1 MVNFSPVLKVCFED
15 DDLVNLCCSGWCLA
29 SRRELEGLIWSPRS
43 VQSLRWYWWS
53 QSNWNIIKRIKNSR
67 RHHLRQDRLES
78 LHIVA
83 VVSCLTS
90 VRILGDGG
98 NKMYNPPLGVEIS
111 TLYISLSTCS
121 LLGIYSQQFYNLISC
136 WFCRDKVLQKLIR
149 SSCNMPGYSGKLGG
163 WPWRDL
169 VSL

>member
-1 MVNFSPVLKVCFED
+1 MLFRLVFSSKERTGGTDLISPECSEPEVILMESIKLKYH
-15 DDLVNLCCSGWCLA
+15 
-29 SRRELEGLIWSPRS
+29 
-43 VQSLRWYWWS
+43 Q
-53 QSNWNIIKRIKNSR
+53 KNSR

-98 NKMYNPPLGVEIS
+98 NKMYNPPPLGVEIS

-163 WPWRDL
+163 WPLKRFS
-169 VSL
+169 VIVI